1 MNEKK
6 TSIKNQVLA
15 LVDALLEANGLE
27 HRDRPRTGSMPT
39 IFFEYSGHVNK
50 FWVRLYKDGWSS
62 GFDNDK
68 EWEFYLDD
76 EVPVDV
82 IENINGH
89 IEDALKEK
97 KEVDVLRRD
106 IARKKAEIAC
116 MNGELSIMQES
127 LRLKEVPDG
136 SRFNPT
142 F

>member
-1 MNEKK
+1 MNEKN
-6 TSIKNQVLA
+6 TNIKNQILA
-15 LVDALLEANGLE
+15 LVDTLLEANGLE

-50 FWVRLYKDGWSS
+50 FRVWLYKDGWSS
-62 GFDNDK
+62 GFDDDK

-76 EVPVDV
+76 EVPVDT
-82 IENINGH
+82 INNINGH

-97 KEVDVLRRD
+97 TEVDVLRRD
-106 IARKKAEIAC
+106 IVRKKAEIAC

-127 LRLKEVPDG
+127 LRLKEESDG